1 MNHLSQHSACQQK
14 PIRSPRET
22 HSSESQLEYLSL
34 LFCCIWQPNSTVG
47 NRFHRWLSW
56 AAAICDPLVSV
67 LVIMCKNTEN
77 CLTGSNQWATSPS
90 ILLPTMAR
98 QMPAGSWAEKVQKSP
113 CHFPSILRK
122 IVSKHENSCSRW
134 RAFLFKTLKHF
145 SSKATVAYWGGTS
158 GH

>member
-1 MNHLSQHSACQQK
+1 MHYKNGPVETNSMNHLSQHSACQQK

-67 LVIMCKNTEN
+67 LVIMCKNTQN

-98 QMPAGSWAEKVQKSP
+98 QMPAGSWAEKVQKALVISLV
-113 CHFPSILRK
+113 FWGILSLNMK
-122 IVSKHENSCSRW
+122 TAVLDEE
-134 RAFLFKTLKHF
+134 LFSLKL
-145 SSKATVAYWGGTS
+145 
-158 GH
+158 